1 MVRLG
6 NEIVIFGIV
15 FGIVGM
21 IIQRTMQ
28 NE

>member
-1 MVRLG
+1 VVRLG